1 MSLDKSN
8 PTYNPN
14 NKRNPMNKKMQH
26 HHTRNSTKET
36 IYNQSLITTTVSLGI
51 STIGNNLKETLTK
64 AISTQI
70 EGKCIVNG
78 YIKPKSVEVLTF
90 SSGLLIGSNVNFEV
104 VIQCDVCLPVEGMY
118 INCIAKNINK
128 AGVRAELNHTP
139 TPVVIFIARDHNYS
153 SPLFSEI
160 KENDEIK
167 VRVIG
172 QRFELN
178 DKYISIIAE
187 IVESV
192 ESETSKPQPQPQPQV
207 KENLIENQDYLQL
220 STLTSLPIVNLP
232 LNNEQPPPSLLP
244 PSSLLPPP
252 SSFPIPSKKKTTI
265 KIKKPKITIM
275 N

>member
-1 MSLDKSN
+1 MSLLVKAK
-8 PTYNPN
+8 PTT
-14 NKRNPMNKKMQH
+14 NKANGQRQSNKKMQYN
-26 HHTRNSTKET
+26 TQKSNYQN

-64 AISTQI
+64 AISNQI

-78 YIKPKSVEVLTF
+78 YIKPDSVEVMTF
-90 SSGLLIGSNVNFEV
+90 SSGLLFGSNVNFEV
-104 VIQCDVCLPVEGMY
+104 VIQCDVCLPVEGMF
-118 INCIAKNINK
+118 IKCIAKNINK
-128 AGVRAELNHTP
+128 AGIRAEINESP
-139 TPVVIFIARDHNYS
+139 SPVVIFIARDHNYS
-153 SPLFSEI
+153 SPLFSEV

-187 IVESV
+187 IVES
-192 ESETSKPQPQPQPQV
+192 ESSTKQSQMQTQPQMQTQITEKPSYIEISQLPQV
-207 KENLIENQDYLQL
+207 SQVPQL
-220 STLTSLPIVNLP
+220 SQLPVINESLSIPTKLTT
-232 LNNEQPPPSLLP
+232 
-244 PSSLLPPP
+244 
-252 SSFPIPSKKKTTI
+252 IPAKKTTI